1 MKEISSTEIM
11 GLCVAMIN
19 KELAKQSRL
28 VESRIPTNL
37 LTECSLRSV
46 EEKFD
51 KRLQEVD
58 ESSIKSLPDGIIF
71 DVHLKDA
78 MEASGRALETVVDEI
93 NETYSDLY
101 EKLSKKLTLAS
112 NNHMELTEQYSQYKE
127 NLHYILE
134 SLDQA
139 DESAKAQLSD
149 LLEADEEIRSSISVL
164 SQQLNASL
172 QNSIDSLNK
181 GIFDLGSEVDQN
193 KKLVDV
199 KLSELKSDILSVSKE
214 ITQTE
219 NKLQSG
225 ISAKTTTITGQIQSL
240 SVDVKTTNDS
250 LNLLGSELRSDI
262 ESAVQKLETE
272 YSKIGH
278 DHSQYAHVS
287 DLQILQSK
295 QSDHS
300 SALKLQASTVADIIN
315 DVKSKIDIK
324 DGLTKSDLESVK
336 QDIADK
342 VEQRIPTPKNGK
354 DALNWEF
361 KFDDRNVGV
370 LMFRR
375 EDQTRWQRQNIRGP
389 RGLQGMSGSSYG
401 GMGAGGGGVTTLEG
415 KFNLTV
421 QDEGVEVSDTVTSIN
436 FIGEGVEAIPSSDG
450 NVTVKVNGS
459 EVIQAALIVEEV
471 QLSGNSQAVDIRD
484 FGYSDYYSYKIVDQN
499 NQEVSIIVKE
509 DNLIFIIESIVPM
522 DSLRFIVRGF

>member
-19 KELAKQSRL
+19 KELAKQSKL

-37 LTECSLRSV
+37 LTEGSLRSV

-58 ESSIKSLPDGIIF
+58 ESSIKSLPDGIVF

-101 EKLSKKLTLAS
+101 EKLSRKLTLAS

-139 DESAKAQLSD
+139 DESAKVKLTE
-149 LLEADEEIRSSISVL
+149 LFEADEDIRSSISVL

-172 QNSIDSLNK
+172 QNSIDSVNK
-181 GIFDLGSEVDQN
+181 GIFDLGSELDQN
-193 KKLVDV
+193 KKLVDT
-199 KLSELKSDILSVSKE
+199 KLSDLSSDILSVSRDIVE
-214 ITQTE
+214 TE
-219 NKLQSG
+219 NKLQSELSTKTS
-225 ISAKTTTITGQIQSL
+225 ILSADIKSLSGEIQSTG
-240 SVDVKTTNDS
+240 DA
-250 LNLLGSELRSDI
+250 LNVLGTELRGDI
-262 ESAVQKLETE
+262 DSAVQKLETE
-272 YSKIGH
+272 YSKLDH
-278 DHSQYAHVS
+278 DHSEYAQVS
-287 DLQILQSK
+287 DVQILESK
-295 QSDHS
+295 QKEHTD
-300 SALKLQASTVADIIN
+300 ALKLQASTVADIIN

-342 VEQRIPTPKNGK
+342 VEKRIPTPQDGK

-361 KFDDRNVGV
+361 KFDDREVGV

-389 RGLQGMSGSSYG
+389 RGLQGMAGSSYG
-401 GMGAGGGGVTTLEG
+401 GMGGGGGVTTLQG
-415 KFNLTV
+415 NFNLTV
-421 QDEGVEVSDTVTSIN
+421 QDEGVDISDEVKSMN
-436 FIGEGVEAIPSSDG
+436 FIGEGVEVIPGTDG
-450 NVTVKVNGS
+450 DVTVKVTGS
-459 EVIQAALIVEEV
+459 EVVEASFLKNEIE
-471 QLSGNSQAVDIRD
+471 LSGTSQIINLQD
-484 FGYSDYYSYKIVDQN
+484 FGYSDYYSYKVVDADDQD
-499 NQEVSIIVKE
+499 VSIVVKE
-509 DNLIFIIESIVPM
+509 SNLTFTIESIIPM
-522 DSLRFIVRGF
+522 DSLRFVVRGF

>member
-11 GLCVAMIN
+11 GLCIAMIN

-37 LTECSLRSV
+37 LTEGSLRSV

-51 KRLQEVD
+51 KKLQEVD
-58 ESSIKSLPDGIIF
+58 DSSIKSLPDGIVF

-139 DESAKAQLSD
+139 DESAKIKLTE
-149 LLEADEEIRSSISVL
+149 LFEADDEIRSSISVL

-172 QNSIDSLNK
+172 QNSIDSVNK
-181 GIFDLGSEVDQN
+181 GIFDLGSELDQN
-193 KKLVDV
+193 TKLVDV
-199 KLSELKSDILSVSKE
+199 KLSELNSDILSLSKE
-214 ITQTE
+214 LTQAE
-219 NKLQSG
+219 NNLQADISQKSSLLSG
-225 ISAKTTTITGQIQSL
+225 EIQSL
-240 SVDVKTTNDS
+240 SSDVENTRDS
-250 LNLLGSELRSDI
+250 LNVLGTELRSDI
-262 ESAVQKLETE
+262 DSAVQRLETE

-278 DHSQYAHVS
+278 DHSQYAQLS
-287 DLQILQSK
+287 DIQLLQSK
-295 QSDHS
+295 QKEHTD
-300 SALKLQASTVADIIN
+300 ALKVQASTVADIIN

-342 VEQRIPTPKNGK
+342 VEQRIPTPKDGK
-354 DALNWEF
+354 DAVNWEF
-361 KFDDRNVGV
+361 KFDDRDVGV

-389 RGLQGMSGSSYG
+389 RGLQGMAGSGYG
-401 GMGAGGGGVTTLEG
+401 GMGGGGVTTLQG
-415 KFNLTV
+415 NFNLTV
-421 QDEGVEVSDTVTSIN
+421 QDEGVEVSNEVESIN
-436 FIGEGVEAIPSSDG
+436 FIGEGVEVIPGTNNDIA
-450 NVTVKVNGS
+450 VKVSGS
-459 EVIQAALIVEEV
+459 ELAQASFLKNEID
-471 QLSGNSQAVDIRD
+471 LSGTSQEINIRD
-484 FGYSDYYSYKIVDQN
+484 LGYSDYYSYKIIDSN
-499 NQEVSIIVKE
+499 KQEVSIVVKE
-509 DNLIFIIESIVPM
+509 DDLVFTIESIIPM
-522 DSLRFIVRGF
+522 DSLKFVVRGF